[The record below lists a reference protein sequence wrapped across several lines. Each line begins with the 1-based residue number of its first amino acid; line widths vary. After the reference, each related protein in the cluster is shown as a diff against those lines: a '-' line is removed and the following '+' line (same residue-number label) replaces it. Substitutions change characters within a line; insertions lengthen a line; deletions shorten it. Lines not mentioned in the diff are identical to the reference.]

1 MAIGE
6 FPDANYTPTMAGYSG
21 QSSFRFWCQTV
32 LPLVYDDSLSYYELL
47 NKVVNYLNNVIS
59 DVSNV
64 ETNVESLL
72 NAYNSLQEYV
82 NTYFDSLDVQEEI
95 NNKLDEMASDGSLST
110 IISPFIPNL
119 VTDWLDENVTPTTP
133 IVDASL
139 SISGAA
145 ADAKVVGDKFTEDEY
160 TIGGLVSSGKNL
172 LNPKQ
177 VKTVS
182 QTNVTITPNY
192 NGFKISATSG
202 TYRRCVVDIT
212 LEPNT
217 TYTISCDIVK
227 ISGAASVRWCESE
240 DGVTYPSQVSG
251 IITGVTE
258 DGHYS
263 GSFTTGEF
271 GYARI
276 GFYCTYGTSMAGEV
290 EYNNVMLEKDS
301 SETSFEPY
309 FFAYDAEARNTANAN
324 TDAISNLGNTY
335 STLAQT
341 IKQNNINVT
350 TSGTYSSFN
359 DIPVGV
365 IAFINNN
372 DGYAGMSDSPWSGF
386 VGDVMTFSRNGNAIA
401 GAVQIAIGT
410 SASNYGRIKIRTR
423 TASVWQDWLEL
434 NEWRESNYYAETYST
449 KTETVKQN
457 NINVTSSGTYT
468 SFDDIPVG
476 VIGFINN
483 TNAGITD
490 EPWWHFIGDVMTFSR
505 NGSNVA
511 GAVQIAVGT
520 YGTNSGRIALR
531 TRTASTWS
539 SWYDTF
545 KYEPV
550 VYIGEGETYTDPISA
565 FIFYKDTKN
574 ITFIIK
580 PGTYDLYQSYIDNNV
595 PFPPANVE
603 YSDYFDYNV
612 FVPSKAKVI
621 GLGRVVLNFNIPSTI
636 PDVSS
641 DVYTAITKTWS
652 PINVKDEVYIE
663 NLEIYGSNC
672 RYIIHDDG
680 HAINFNTNHIY
691 KNIRAYYGT
700 TGDSYGFNEVFGF
713 GVYPGCYYEFDNC
726 MIVNNN
732 VTTNRGTRCFGSHGS
747 GPYSTYGQSE
757 YKCARVVFNNCVL
770 TAPAS
775 NSNKYSFRFYAQNAT
790 QEHINVDINNCYL
803 SAGILLYASSNT
815 YTQNFDIKLLN
826 SGNPAITESFENW
839 NTFTPQI
846 YNS

>member
-386 VGDVMTFSRNGNAIA
+386 VGDVMTFSRNG
-401 GAVQIAIGT
+401 
-410 SASNYGRIKIRTR
+410 
-423 TASVWQDWLEL
+423 
-434 NEWRESNYYAETYST
+434 
-449 KTETVKQN
+449 
-457 NINVTSSGTYT
+457 
-468 SFDDIPVG
+468 
-476 VIGFINN
+476 
-483 TNAGITD
+483 
-490 EPWWHFIGDVMTFSR
+490 
-505 NGSNVA
+505 SNVA